1 MRVITNKETDAAIL
15 PRLAIVFSGTTSDLK
30 SVTRH
35 VIEGNTMKA
44 GYIVDPYEL
53 KRLASAVIEG
63 RGSKLSREII
73 PNNVLISDGEII
85 VWYQPSKKAPL
96 WVAAHGD
103 RKMLPIVWP
112 AMLFFINTQSKTFNC
127 LALDSDER
135 PSLASFVYDLPFPNA
150 YHNGGFCL
158 GSAHLP
164 STISMGTLSEIESCV
179 YDAIKTH
186 SNNPKAIKSG
196 EQPTAF
202 WSRRVKNARKNRP
215 ANITA
220 RHMTRLGTLGDWLS
234 GR

>member
-1 MRVITNKETDAAIL
+1 MQVITNKETDGAVL
-15 PRLAIVFSGTTSDLK
+15 PRLALVFSGNQTELK

-35 VIEGNTMKA
+35 AIENGKMKT
-44 GYIVDPYEL
+44 GDIVDPFEL
-53 KRLASAVIEG
+53 KRLVSSVIEG
-63 RGSKLSREII
+63 RGTKLRREII

-96 WVAAHGD
+96 WVAANGD
-103 RKMLPIVWP
+103 RKMLPIIWP
-112 AMLFFINTQSKTFNC
+112 SILFFINVHTKSFNC

-135 PSLASFVYDLPFPNA
+135 PTLESFVYDLPFPNA

-164 STISMGTLSEIESCV
+164 SNICMATLADIESCV

-186 SNNPKAIKSG
+186 SSNPQAIKNG

-202 WSRRVKNARKNRP
+202 WSRRVKNARINRP
-215 ANITA
+215 ANITSKY
-220 RHMTRLGTLGDWLS
+220 MTRLGTLGNWLAS
-234 GR
+234 R